1 MLSQREPRDL
11 LPLTE
16 AEFNILLALMEKDQ
30 HGFGLMEMIKKQT
43 EGKVSLGPATMYRS
57 LEQLQKK
64 ELIEETD
71 QPPEE
76 GRSRRPRYYY
86 RITGLGREVAKEQ
99 ALHQAELIEKAIH
112 QIIHNEA
119 PDQQPNTDTWDGLQ
133 LLRKLRPKY
142 NSS

>member
-1 MLSQREPRDL
+1 MPSQRDPRD

-16 AEFNILLALMEKDQ
+16 AEFHILLALMERDQ
-30 HGFGLMEMIKKQT
+30 HGFGLMDMIKQRT
-43 EGKVSLGPATMYRS
+43 EGKISLGPATMYRS

-86 RITGLGREVAKEQ
+86 RITGLGREITKEQ
-99 ALHQAELIEKAIH
+99 ALHQAELITDAVNR
-112 QIIHNEA
+112 IIHTEL
-119 PDQQPNTDTWDGLQ
+119 PEQQTDTDSWIGLQ
-133 LLRKLRPKY
+133 LLRKLRPKH
-142 NSS
+142 NPS